1 MGRVKWKANANVK
14 REETFLKRFRLH
26 IAAAAIVVTAIGVFV
41 YLFAHSRY
49 QYGDTSTDY
58 ERAMADCVRDRTRH
72 SNSDYANDEATAAC
86 VKDIPGSR

>member
-14 REETFLKRFRLH
+14 QEETLLRRFRLQIA
-26 IAAAAIVVTAIGVFV
+26 IAAIAVTAIGVFI

-49 QYGDTSTDY
+49 QYGDPSTDY
-58 ERAMADCVRDRTRH
+58 ERAMADCLRDRTRH
-72 SNSDYANDEATAAC
+72 SDNDYANDEAAAAC

>member
-14 REETFLKRFRLH
+14 QEETFLKRFRLH
-26 IAAAAIVVTAIGVFV
+26 IAAAIVVTAIGVFV
-41 YLFAHSRY
+41 YLFAHSRH

-86 VKDIPGSR
+86 VKDIPGGR